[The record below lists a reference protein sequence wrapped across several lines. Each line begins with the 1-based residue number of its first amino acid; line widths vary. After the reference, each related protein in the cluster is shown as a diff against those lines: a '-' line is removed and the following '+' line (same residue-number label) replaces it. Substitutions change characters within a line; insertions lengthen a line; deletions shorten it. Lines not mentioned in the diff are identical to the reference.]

1 MTTVTAFFT
10 SRRVV
15 SRRIS
20 TTKHRERTITLRN
33 STTSTMSRLKS
44 GVLSR
49 LRCELTNHTT
59 KMNEEVG
66 EAAVPDKR
74 DLEGILGISDVV
86 AVHEKVGLRGV
97 REDSAIVNLVF
108 GLLNKPNVDGG
119 CVEEGSHVV
128 FTPHD
133 SAVQARVGERGG
145 VAELLDRLDEILENS
160 DEFAAV
166 LSNHSHAF

>member
-1 MTTVTAFFT
+1 MTTVTALFT

-15 SRRIS
+15 SRGIS

-44 GVLSR
+44 SVLSR
-49 LRCELTNHTT
+49 LRRELTNHTT
-59 KMNEEVG
+59 KMNEEVS

-74 DLEGILGISDVV
+74 DLEGILGIPDVV
-86 AVHEKVGLRGV
+86 AVHEKVSLSGV
-97 REDSAIVNLVF
+97 REDGAIVNLVF

-128 FTPHD
+128 LTPHD

-145 VAELLDRLDEILENS
+145 VAELLDRLYEVLKDS
-160 DEFAAV
+160 DEFAAI